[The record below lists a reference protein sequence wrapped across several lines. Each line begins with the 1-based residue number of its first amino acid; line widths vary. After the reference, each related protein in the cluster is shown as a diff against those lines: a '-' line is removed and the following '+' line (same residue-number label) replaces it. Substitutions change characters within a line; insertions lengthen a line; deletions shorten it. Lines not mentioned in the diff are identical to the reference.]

1 MSPAHVLE
9 PTFHRLKR
17 MIMEGAWPPGERLEA
32 LRIADDFGVSMT
44 PVRDSLNLLTGA
56 RLVDLKSGEGFRVA
70 QITEQGLRDLLDLE
84 GALLDF
90 AMMSSSA
97 CKQTAATEAAGSN
110 YADRLALLFD
120 GIAVRAE
127 NGALS
132 DTVRSLSDRLH
143 TIRQAELCAIPDALP
158 ELEEMERLAAE
169 GNPALRSSLFTYHKK
184 RRCKASALIRLLQ

>member
-90 AMMSSSA
+90 AVMSSPA
-97 CKQTAATEAAGSN
+97 CKQTAATEADGSD

-120 GIAVRAE
+120 GIAARAE
-127 NGALS
+127 NEALS
-132 DTVRSLSDRLH
+132 DAVRSLSDRLH
-143 TIRQAELCAIPDALP
+143 IIRQVELRAIPDAVP
-158 ELEEMERLAAE
+158 ELEEMERLSAE
-169 GNPALRSSLFTYHKK
+169 GNPALRSSLCTYHKK